1 MKQTELNLTTLEN
14 WLWDAACEI
23 RGATDAPKYKDFI
36 LPLIFFKRLS
46 DVYDDE
52 FAQLMTVYGDEALAQ
67 YMIEADHKALEQ
79 NPQRKNDPL
88 FTPIIRF
95 YIPKEYAWSTIR
107 HHTREGNKLGEFV
120 TTALRSVA
128 QHNRELKG
136 VLDVKDYNEQHQAQ
150 RVLDDEHLGALIEVI
165 SRQRLG
171 LKDTQADMLGR
182 AYEYLLRKFAEGQG
196 QSAGEFFTPIEVG
209 WLMAK
214 ILNPVPLSTVYDPTC
229 GAGGLLIKARM
240 LFEENHPNQK
250 TQAPRLYGQE
260 LNPVTFAMAKMNMF
274 LHDYVDSDFQIGD
287 TLRKPAFQEID
298 NSIKRFDYVV
308 ANPMWNQKH
317 YKEEFYNAEKRFEFG
332 TPPSNSADWA
342 WVQHIYASLKP
353 HAQAAIVLDT
363 GAVSRGSGSK
373 NSHKERD
380 IRKQFVEKDLI
391 ECVILLPE
399 NLFYNTTAPGII
411 LILNRQKRREGI
423 LLINASEHFVQEKP
437 KNVLT
442 ETAINAVAGV
452 YQQWETR
459 EKLSRVVSLEE
470 IREADY
476 NLSPSQFVQV
486 TEAVSH
492 RSLLEILTDLQAAR
506 LAREAADSELARVL
520 AKLGLNGRNV
530 V

>member
-1 MKQTELNLTTLEN
+1 
-14 WLWDAACEI
+14 
-23 RGATDAPKYKDFI
+23 
-36 LPLIFFKRLS
+36 
-46 DVYDDE
+46 
-52 FAQLMTVYGDEALAQ
+52 
-67 YMIEADHKALEQ
+67 
-79 NPQRKNDPL
+79 
-88 FTPIIRF
+88 
-95 YIPKEYAWSTIR
+95 
-107 HHTREGNKLGEFV
+107 
-120 TTALRSVA
+120 
-128 QHNRELKG
+128 
-136 VLDVKDYNEQHQAQ
+136 
-150 RVLDDEHLGALIEVI
+150 
-165 SRQRLG
+165 
-171 LKDTQADMLGR
+171 
-182 AYEYLLRKFAEGQG
+182 
-196 QSAGEFFTPIEVG
+196 
-209 WLMAK
+209 MAK

-298 NSIKRFDYVV
+298 KSIKRFDYVV

-399 NLFYNTTAPGII
+399 NLFI
-411 LILNRQKRREGI
+411 
-423 LLINASEHFVQEKP
+423 F
-437 KNVLT
+437 
-442 ETAINAVAGV
+442 
-452 YQQWETR
+452 
-459 EKLSRVVSLEE
+459 
-470 IREADY
+470 
-476 NLSPSQFVQV
+476 
-486 TEAVSH
+486 
-492 RSLLEILTDLQAAR
+492 
-506 LAREAADSELARVL
+506 
-520 AKLGLNGRNV
+520 
-530 V
+530 